1 MQLYSKSYD
10 FDSNVHVGLYS
21 NLQSNLAQ
29 HSSECQKFTCVYHSL
44 FMNQYSCISLPQD
57 PSMNP
62 QAYPQNK
69 LDFKYNAVFLRS
81 TKGHCFC
88 WSLISSVPVNLI
100 RLSGRMF
107 VLIWNEVKPLL
118 TRAVLWLVI

>member
-1 MQLYSKSYD
+1 
-10 FDSNVHVGLYS
+10 
-21 NLQSNLAQ
+21 
-29 HSSECQKFTCVYHSL
+29 
-44 FMNQYSCISLPQD
+44 MNQYSCICLPQD

-62 QAYPQNK
+62 LAYPQYK
-69 LDFKYNAVFLRS
+69 SDFKYNAVFLRG